1 MATGEGS
8 KSCPS
13 VLFSVAVVGTLESV
27 RELGT
32 PYSGEMPSTVPGV
45 KEPELW
51 LKVSVAAEE
60 LRARFPEIALLA
72 ARLMVPPAWM
82 PRLVSVIERTPVLET
97 DPPVRRARVGIPV
110 GARAAVMLISPVLDP
125 PDAPIRRVP
134 ADTLLTSAE
143 VMESLLDTSDPKSIT
158 LLSVC
163 GAIVTTPVEEVV
175 LRLAARLS
183 VSPVKVIELGAVT
196 FLSTEMVPVVDV
208 IATAPVLEVTV
219 AVELVAVVMLP
230 EPESVMFPVAW
241 IAAVGATEVPP
252 LMVTV
257 PEDVKVPEPVYAP
270 KGETVMLPAE
280 LEFPFIATAVE
291 ASTKVPPAPEVV
303 AALIVVAPEV
313 DFNLI
318 VPADMLWG
326 VVRTPPVTETSPVA
340 ESALFGVN
348 SVAVFVR
355 PMVMDPGLTGKSSL
369 PNWKLVAL
377 CACSKLSAAATN
389 PEDKFAGRIDTSPVV
404 PNMTP

>member
-60 LRARFPEIALLA
+60 LRARFPEITLLA

-97 DPPVRRARVGIPV
+97 DPGLPVRRARVGIPV
-110 GARAAVMLISPVLDP
+110 GARAAVMLMSPVLDP
-125 PDAPIRRVP
+125 PDAPIRKVP
-134 ADTLLTSAE
+134 ADTLFTSAE

-158 LLSVC
+158 RLLVC
-163 GAIVTTPVEEVV
+163 GAIVTIPVEEVV

-196 FLSTEMVPVVDV
+196 FLSTEMVPAVDV
-208 IATAPVLEVTV
+208 IATAPVFEVTV
-219 AVELVAVVMLP
+219 AVELDAVVMLP

-252 LMVTV
+252 LMVMV
-257 PEDVKVPEPVYAP
+257 PEEFKVPDPV
-270 KGETVMLPAE
+270 
-280 LEFPFIATAVE
+280 
-291 ASTKVPPAPEVV
+291 
-303 AALIVVAPEV
+303 
-313 DFNLI
+313 
-318 VPADMLWG
+318 
-326 VVRTPPVTETSPVA
+326 
-340 ESALFGVN
+340 
-348 SVAVFVR
+348 
-355 PMVMDPGLTGKSSL
+355 
-369 PNWKLVAL
+369 
-377 CACSKLSAAATN
+377 
-389 PEDKFAGRIDTSPVV
+389 
-404 PNMTP
+404 